1 MQGTGIRRGELTL
14 CPAGL
19 IGVFAHPSPE
29 IPRGGASPR
38 LQRVSPEN
46 PLLRHTPLGN
56 NIPAVPRLDQSNR
69 IQGLQNFIVAA
80 LQPFSGTDPST
91 PAPAASTTRPIP
103 PTSTLFREPFN
114 RLDLSS
120 QPYLPL
126 SIGPRTRTEP
136 SRGFRISLAGG
147 VSRLHAHMSQSRTSV
162 ALIHTAQKK
171 RRRSA
176 TPPPPPSLPFSTILT
191 LTLLASKNELPGN
204 RRLLLGWTGGG
215 VGPVRGGRTS
225 QLLSFCIPVPW
236 LLARSL

>member
-176 TPPPPPSLPFSTILT
+176 TPPPPLPPCPFPPFSPSLYW
-191 LTLLASKNELPGN
+191 
-204 RRLLLGWTGGG
+204 RRKMNFLGTGDCCWAGPA
-215 VGPVRGGRTS
+215 VGWALSGAAGHLNSYLSVSPSRGS
-225 QLLSFCIPVPW
+225 
-236 LLARSL
+236 